1 MSNPIQGFTEGRKDN
16 KESVFG
22 RFIDKF
28 GSSLKDFFV
37 EKVSIE
43 EYTKSLLE
51 LIQYTYFIE
60 EWLKCV
66 LKLQQEKQQK
76 FEVFNNNDKISLEY
90 LKSVS
95 SFFHEVVLVIVI
107 NDLKYMISFYMIGM
121 QNAMVEEFTLAQQE
135 NLN

>member
-43 EYTKSLLE
+43 EYLENFTKPLTTKYE
-51 LIQYTYFIE
+51 AKKPKRLIANFDSDSE
-60 EWLKCV
+60 
-66 LKLQQEKQQK
+66 
-76 FEVFNNNDKISLEY
+76 
-90 LKSVS
+90 
-95 SFFHEVVLVIVI
+95 
-107 NDLKYMISFYMIGM
+107 DLS
-121 QNAMVEEFTLAQQE
+121 E
-135 NLN
+135 

>member
-66 LKLQQEKQQK
+66 LKLQLEKQ
-76 FEVFNNNDKISLEY
+76 
-90 LKSVS
+90 
-95 SFFHEVVLVIVI
+95 
-107 NDLKYMISFYMIGM
+107 
-121 QNAMVEEFTLAQQE
+121 
-135 NLN
+135 